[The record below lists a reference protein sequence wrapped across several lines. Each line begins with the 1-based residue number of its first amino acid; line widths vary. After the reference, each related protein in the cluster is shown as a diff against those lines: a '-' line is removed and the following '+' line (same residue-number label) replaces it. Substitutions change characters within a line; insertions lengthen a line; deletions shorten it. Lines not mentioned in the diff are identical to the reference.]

1 MKIYIKDI
9 RQEGLHVIE
18 KILPESLGFTKDDVL
33 FFSKPLTFDANLERI
48 DDTVLAR
55 VNVSGSFATIC
66 ARCLESVEHPLKQE
80 VNLDYGI
87 NRTTEFIGMDED
99 VRQEVVINL
108 PIRVLCKDDCK
119 GLCLGCGANLNQ
131 EKCKC
136 K

>member
-1 MKIYIKDI
+1 MKIFIRDI

-18 KILPESLGFTKDDVL
+18 KFLPESLGFTKDDVL
-33 FFSKPLTFDANLERI
+33 LFSKPLIFDANLERV
-48 DDTVLAR
+48 DDTVLVR
-55 VNVSGSFATIC
+55 VQVTGSFETIC
-66 ARCLESVEHPLKQE
+66 SRCLEPVEQALSQE

-87 NRTTEFIGMDED
+87 NRTTEFIEMDED
-99 VRQEVVINL
+99 IRQEVVINL

-119 GLCLGCGANLNQ
+119 GLCLGCGVNLNQ